1 MDGLTL
7 FSIQVLKQI
16 EMLMVCSLAQTLFSY
31 LYVNEYKN
39 ENVCKITWANIN
51 PVTVLW
57 HSLKKCVHID

>member
-31 LYVNEYKN
+31 LYVNECKN
-39 ENVCKITWANIN
+39 ENVCKIT
-51 PVTVLW
+51 
-57 HSLKKCVHID
+57 

>member
-39 ENVCKITWANIN
+39 ENVCKIT
-51 PVTVLW
+51 
-57 HSLKKCVHID
+57 